1 MPPLEMMDG
10 GFMILRKMFIFAG
23 FVLLLGCGGQSAD
36 VPSNDPNPFFV
47 DYGTPFNVQPFD
59 RIEEAHFVPA
69 FEEAM
74 TRQNAEIETIVGNPD
89 APTFEN
95 TIVALDLSGELLNE
109 VSRVFFALTGSNT
122 NDEIQGIQKQVSPM
136 LAAHRDEIQLNPG
149 LFARV
154 KTVYD
159 EREVLDLNRE
169 QLFLVE
175 NLYDRYVRNGALL
188 NEEDQT
194 RLKEINQGL
203 SQLRVEFGA
212 NLLAETNGFKLVIED
227 EADLAGLPDGVI
239 ETAAGTAHREE
250 LEDAWVFTTHKPS
263 MLPFLTYAENRDLRE
278 QLYTAY
284 TERGNQNNENDNKA
298 IAAEIVNLRVEKAN
312 LLGYETFAHY
322 TLEPRMAG
330 TPENVY
336 KLLDQLWDAS
346 LPVAKREVQAMQAII
361 DNEGGGF
368 ELAPWDWWFYAEKQR
383 LAEYDLDDN
392 ELRPYFELNNVRD
405 GVFYVANQLYG
416 LTFVELEN
424 MPKPHPDA
432 QVFEVFEADGSHAA
446 VIYMDYHPRESKRG
460 GAWCGR
466 FRSQNRA
473 DGVEVDPVINL
484 VCNFTTATEDTPA
497 LLSLDEVET
506 LFHEFGHALD
516 GILADVTYRTGVR
529 SPDFG
534 ELPSQIM
541 EHWAMAP
548 EVMKVYA
555 THYQTGEPIPDELIA
570 KIEKSSTFN
579 QGFVQVEYLAA
590 SLLDMEYHT
599 LTEPTELDINAFEKA
614 YFDEIGLIPEIASRY
629 RTTYFAHITGGYA
642 AGYYGYTWS
651 GVLDHDAF
659 AAFEETSLFDQAT
672 ANRFRTEILEVSG
685 SKDYMEMWVAF
696 RGREPEIGPL
706 LRNLG
711 LQ

>member
-1 MPPLEMMDG
+1 MDG
-10 GFMILRKMFIFAG
+10 GNMILRKMFIFAG
-23 FVLLLGCGGQSAD
+23 LVLLLGCGGQGAD
-36 VPSNDPNPFFV
+36 QPASDVNPFFEAY
-47 DYGTPFNVQPFD
+47 DTPFNVQPFD
-59 RIEEAHFVPA
+59 RIDEAHFVPA
-69 FEEAM
+69 FAKGMEK
-74 TRQNAEIETIVGNPD
+74 QNAEVAAIVDNP
-89 APTFEN
+89 APPTFDN
-95 TIVALDLSGELLNE
+95 TIVALDLSGELLGE
-109 VSRVFFALTGSNT
+109 VSRVFFALSGSNT
-122 NDEIQGIQKQVSPM
+122 NDELQGIQKEIAPR
-136 LAAHRDEIQLNPG
+136 LAAHKDEIQLNPG

-159 EREVLDLNRE
+159 ERESLDLDAE
-169 QLFLVE
+169 QLFLLE
-175 NLYDRYVRNGALL
+175 NLYKRYVRNGALL
-188 NEEDQT
+188 NDADQT
-194 RLKEINQGL
+194 RLKEINQRL
-203 SQLRVEFGA
+203 SGLRVEFSS
-212 NLLAETNGFKLVIED
+212 NLLAETNAFKLVIED
-227 EADLAGLPDGVI
+227 EADLAGLPPGVI
-239 ETAAGTAHREE
+239 ETAAGAAQRAE
-250 LEDAWVFTTHKPS
+250 LENAWVFTTHKPS
-263 MLPFLTYAENRDLRE
+263 MLPFITYANNRDLRE

-284 TERGNQNNENDNKA
+284 TVRGNQNNEYDNKA
-298 IAAEIVNLRVEKAN
+298 IMAEIVNLRVEKAQ

-330 TPENVY
+330 TPDGVY
-336 KLLDQLWDAS
+336 GLLDQLWAAS
-346 LPVAKREVQAMQAII
+346 LPVAKRELAEMQAII
-361 DNEGGGF
+361 DSEGGGF
-368 ELAPWDWWFYAEKQR
+368 ELAPWDWWFYAEKVR
-383 LAEYDLDDN
+383 KAKYDLDDN

-405 GVFYVANQLYG
+405 GVFYVSNQLYG
-416 LTFVELEN
+416 LTFVELED

-446 VIYMDYHPRESKRG
+446 VIYMDYHPRASKRG

-466 FRSQNRA
+466 FRSQNRSA
-473 DGVEVDPVINL
+473 GVEVDPVINL

-516 GILADVTYRTGVR
+516 GILANVTYRTGVR

-541 EHWAMAP
+541 EHWAMNP
-548 EVMKVYA
+548 EVLKVYA
-555 THYQTGEPIPDELIA
+555 RHYQTGEPIPDELIA

-579 QGFVQVEYLAA
+579 QGFIQVEYLAA

-599 LTEPTELDINAFEKA
+599 LTEPTEIDINAFEDA
-614 YFDEIGLIPEIASRY
+614 YFTEIGLIPEIVSRY

-659 AAFEETSLFDQAT
+659 AAFEETSLFDQET

-685 SKDYMEMWVAF
+685 SKDYMDMWVAF
-696 RGREPEIGPL
+696 RGREPEIEPL

>member
-1 MPPLEMMDG
+1 
-10 GFMILRKMFIFAG
+10 
-23 FVLLLGCGGQSAD
+23 
-36 VPSNDPNPFFV
+36 
-47 DYGTPFNVQPFD
+47 
-59 RIEEAHFVPA
+59 
-69 FEEAM
+69 
-74 TRQNAEIETIVGNPD
+74 
-89 APTFEN
+89 
-95 TIVALDLSGELLNE
+95 
-109 VSRVFFALTGSNT
+109 
-122 NDEIQGIQKQVSPM
+122 
-136 LAAHRDEIQLNPG
+136 
-149 LFARV
+149 
-154 KTVYD
+154 
-159 EREVLDLNRE
+159 
-169 QLFLVE
+169 
-175 NLYDRYVRNGALL
+175 
-188 NEEDQT
+188 
-194 RLKEINQGL
+194 
-203 SQLRVEFGA
+203 
-212 NLLAETNGFKLVIED
+212 
-227 EADLAGLPDGVI
+227 
-239 ETAAGTAHREE
+239 
-250 LEDAWVFTTHKPS
+250 
-263 MLPFLTYAENRDLRE
+263 
-278 QLYTAY
+278 
-284 TERGNQNNENDNKA
+284 
-298 IAAEIVNLRVEKAN
+298 
-312 LLGYETFAHY
+312 
-322 TLEPRMAG
+322 
-330 TPENVY
+330 
-336 KLLDQLWDAS
+336 
-346 LPVAKREVQAMQAII
+346 MQEII
-361 DNEGGGF
+361 DSEGGGF
-368 ELAPWDWWFYAEKQR
+368 KLAPWDWWFYAEKVR
-383 LAEYDLDDN
+383 KAEFDLDDN

-416 LTFVELEN
+416 LTFVELED

-466 FRSQNRA
+466 FRSQNRST
-473 DGVEVDPVINL
+473 GVEVDPVINL

-516 GILADVTYRTGVR
+516 GILANVTYRTGVR

-590 SLLDMEYHT
+590 SLLDMKYHT
-599 LTEPTELDINAFEKA
+599 LTEPTEIDINAFEDG
-614 YFDEIGLIPEIASRY
+614 YFDEIGLIPEIVSRY

-659 AAFEETSLFDQAT
+659 AAFEETSLFDSET

>member
-1 MPPLEMMDG
+1 M
-10 GFMILRKMFIFAG
+10 RKALLAIAC
-23 FVLLLGCGGQSAD
+23 VLIVGCGAQTADRPVSDANPFLVAYDTPFD
-36 VPSNDPNPFFV
+36 VP
-47 DYGTPFNVQPFD
+47 PFD
-59 RIEEAHFVPA
+59 RIGESDFVPA
-69 FEEAM
+69 FEEGMA
-74 TRQNAEIETIVGNPD
+74 RQNAEIAAIVTNPEP
-89 APTFEN
+89 ATFDN
-95 TIVALDLSGELLNE
+95 TIAAFDRSGELLGE
-109 VSRVFFALTGSNT
+109 VSRVFFALSGSNT
-122 NDEIQGIQKQVSPM
+122 NDELQEIQKGMSPR
-136 LAAHRDEIQLNPG
+136 LAAHRDEIELDPE

-159 EREVLDLNRE
+159 QREALDLDRE
-169 QLFLVE
+169 QLFLLE
-175 NLYDRYVRNGALL
+175 YLYERAVRNGALL
-188 NEEDQT
+188 GDEDLA
-194 RLKEINQGL
+194 RLKKINQRL
-203 SQLRVEFGA
+203 SELRVEFSR
-212 NLLAETNGFKLVIED
+212 NLLAETNAFKLVIED

-239 ETAAGTAHREE
+239 ETAAAAAEREG
-250 LEDAWVFTTHKPS
+250 LENAWVFTTHKPS
-263 MLPFLTYAENRDLRE
+263 MLPFLTYADNRDLRE

-284 TERGNQNNENDNKA
+284 TVRGDQDNENDNKA
-298 IAAEIVNLRVEKAN
+298 VIAEIINLRVEKAN
-312 LLGYETFAHY
+312 LLGYETFAHL

-336 KLLDQLWDAS
+336 ALLDRLWDAS
-346 LPVAKREVQAMQAII
+346 LPVAEREVEEMQAII
-361 DNEGGGF
+361 DAEGGGF
-368 ELAPWDWWFYAEKQR
+368 ELAPWDWWYYAEKVR
-383 LAEYDLDDN
+383 KAEYDLDDN
-392 ELRPYFELNNVRD
+392 ELRPYFELNHVRD

-416 LTFVELEN
+416 LTFEELED

-466 FRSQNRA
+466 FRSQNRSA
-473 DGVEVDPVINL
+473 GVEVDPVINL
-484 VCNFTTATEDTPA
+484 VTNFTTATEDTPA

-516 GILADVTYRTGVR
+516 GMLSNVTYRTTVR

-548 EVMKVYA
+548 EVLKVYA
-555 THYQTGEPIPDELIA
+555 RHYETGEPIPDELIA
-570 KIEKSSTFN
+570 KIENSAYFN
-579 QGFVQVEYLAA
+579 QGFIQVEYLAA
-590 SLLDMEYHT
+590 SLLDMAYHT

-614 YFDEIGLIPEIASRY
+614 AMDEIGLIPEIIPRY
-629 RTTYFAHITGGYA
+629 RTTYFAHIAGGYA
-642 AGYYGYTWS
+642 AGYYGYIWS

-659 AAFEETSLFDQAT
+659 AAFEETSLFDQET
-672 ANRFRTEILEVSG
+672 ANRFRKEILEVSG
-685 SKDYMEMWVAF
+685 SKDYMDMWLAF

>member
-1 MPPLEMMDG
+1 
-10 GFMILRKMFIFAG
+10 MILRKMFIFVG
-23 FVLLLGCGGQSAD
+23 FVLLLGCGGQGSDQPATEA
-36 VPSNDPNPFFV
+36 NPFFV
-47 DYGTPFNVQPFD
+47 AYDTPFNVQPFD
-59 RIEEAHFVPA
+59 RIDEDHFVPA

-74 TRQNAEIETIVGNPD
+74 TRQNTEIAAIVDNPD
-89 APTFEN
+89 AATFDN
-95 TIVALDLSGELLNE
+95 TIVALDQTGELLNE
-109 VSRVFFALTGSNT
+109 VSRVFFALSGSNT
-122 NDEIQGIQKQVSPM
+122 NDELQGIQKEIAPR
-136 LAAHRDEIQLNPG
+136 LAAHKDEIQLNPG

-159 EREVLDLNRE
+159 DRETAELDRE

-188 NEEDQT
+188 DDEDQT
-194 RLKEINQGL
+194 RLKEINQRL
-203 SQLRVEFGA
+203 SQLRVEFSA

-239 ETAAGTAHREE
+239 ETAAGTARREE
-250 LEDAWVFTTHKPS
+250 LENAWVFTTHKPS

-284 TERGNQNNENDNKA
+284 TVRGNQNNENDNKA
-298 IAAEIVNLRVEKAN
+298 IVAEIVNLRVEKAN

-346 LPVAKREVQAMQAII
+346 LPVAKREVTAMQAII
-361 DNEGGGF
+361 DSEGGGF
-368 ELAPWDWWFYAEKQR
+368 ELAPWDWWFYAEKVR
-383 LAEYDLDDN
+383 KAEYDLDDN

-416 LTFVELEN
+416 LTFVELED

-516 GILADVTYRTGVR
+516 GMLANVTYRTGVR

-548 EVMKVYA
+548 EVLKVYA
-555 THYQTGEPIPDELIA
+555 RHYQTGEPMPDELIA

-579 QGFVQVEYLAA
+579 QGFIQVEYLAA

-599 LTEPTELDINAFEKA
+599 LTEPTEIDINAFEDA
-614 YFDEIGLIPEIASRY
+614 YFAEIGLIPEIVSRY
-629 RTTYFAHITGGYA
+629 RTTYFSHITGGYA

-659 AAFEETSLFDQAT
+659 AAFEETSLFDQDT

-685 SKDYMEMWVAF
+685 SKDYMDMWVAF
-696 RGREPEIGPL
+696 RGREPEIDPL

>member
-1 MPPLEMMDG
+1 
-10 GFMILRKMFIFAG
+10 MILRKMLMFTG
-23 FVLLLGCGGQSAD
+23 CVLLLGCGAQATDEAD
-36 VPSNDPNPFFV
+36 TDVNPFFV

-59 RIEEAHFVPA
+59 RIDEGHFVPA

-74 TRQNAEIETIVGNPD
+74 ARQNAEIEAIASNPEP
-89 APTFEN
+89 PTFDN
-95 TIVALDLSGELLNE
+95 TVAALDLSGELLDE

-122 NDEIQGIQKQVSPM
+122 NDELQEIQKQISPR
-136 LAAHRDEIQLNPG
+136 LAAHRDEIQLNPA
-149 LFARV
+149 LFDRI
-154 KTVYD
+154 KTVY
-159 EREVLDLNRE
+159 ETRESAGLDRE

-175 NLYDRYVRNGALL
+175 HLYDRSVRNGALL
-188 NEEDQT
+188 SVDDQT
-194 RLKEINQGL
+194 RLKEINQRL
-203 SQLRVEFGA
+203 SELRVEFSA
-212 NLLAETNGFKLVIED
+212 NLLAETNAFKLVIEN
-227 EADLAGLPDGVI
+227 EAELAGLPDGVI
-239 ETAAGTAHREE
+239 ATAAATAKREG
-250 LEDAWVFTTHKPS
+250 LENAWVFTTHKPS

-278 QLYTAY
+278 QLFTAY
-284 TERGNQNNENDNKA
+284 TVRGDQNNEHDNKT
-298 IAAEIVNLRVEKAN
+298 IVAEIINLRVEKAN

-330 TPENVY
+330 TPEDVY

-346 LPVAKREVQAMQAII
+346 LPVAKREVAAMQAVI
-361 DNEGGGF
+361 DGEGGGF
-368 ELAPWDWWFYAEKQR
+368 DLAPWDWWYYAEKVR
-383 LAEYDLDDN
+383 KAEYDLDDN

-405 GVFYVANQLYG
+405 GVFYVANRLYG
-416 LTFVELEN
+416 LTFVELED

-473 DGVEVDPVINL
+473 TGVEVDPVINL

-516 GILADVTYRTGVR
+516 GMLSSVTYRTGSR

-541 EHWAMAP
+541 EHWAMNP
-548 EVMKVYA
+548 EVLKVYA
-555 THYQTGEPIPDELIA
+555 THYETGEPIPDELIA

-579 QGFVQVEYLAA
+579 QGFTQVEYLAA
-590 SLLDMEYHT
+590 SLLDMAYHT

-614 YFDEIGLIPEIASRY
+614 YFDEIGLIDEIVSRY

-642 AGYYGYTWS
+642 AGYYGYIWS

-659 AAFEETSLFDQAT
+659 AAFEETSLFDQET
-672 ANRFRTEILEVSG
+672 ANRFRTEILEVTG
-685 SKDYMEMWVAF
+685 SKDYMDMWVAF
-696 RGREPEIGPL
+696 RGRPPEIEPL

>member
-1 MPPLEMMDG
+1 MPPREMDG
-10 GFMILRKMFIFAG
+10 GTMILRKMFIFVG
-23 FVLLLGCGGQSAD
+23 FVLLLGCGGQGAD
-36 VPSNDPNPFFV
+36 VPSSDVNPFFAA
-47 DYGTPFNVQPFD
+47 YGTPFNVQPFD

-69 FEEAM
+69 FEEGM
-74 TRQNAEIETIVGNPD
+74 TRQNGEIAAIVDNPE
-89 APTFEN
+89 APTFDN
-95 TIVALDLSGELLNE
+95 TVAALDQSGELLNE
-109 VSRVFFALTGSNT
+109 VSRVFFALSGSNT
-122 NDEIQGIQKQVSPM
+122 NDELQEIQKQMAPR

-154 KTVYD
+154 KAVY
-159 EREVLDLNRE
+159 EAREALDLNRE
-169 QLFLVE
+169 QLFLLE
-175 NLYDRYVRNGALL
+175 HLYTRAVRNGALL

-194 RLKEINQGL
+194 RLKEINQRL
-203 SQLRVEFGA
+203 SGIRVEFSR
-212 NLLAETNGFKLVIED
+212 NLLAETNGFQLVIED
-227 EADLAGLPDGVI
+227 EADLAGLPDAVI
-239 ETAAGTAHREE
+239 ETAAVTARREG
-250 LEDAWVFTTHKPS
+250 LESDWVFTTHKPS
-263 MLPFLTYAENRDLRE
+263 MLPFLTYAEDRDLRE
-278 QLYTAY
+278 QLFTAY
-284 TERGNQNNENDNKA
+284 TVRGNQNNEYDNKA
-298 IAAEIVNLRVEKAN
+298 IVAEIVNLRVEKAA

-330 TPENVY
+330 TPDKVY
-336 KLLDQLWDAS
+336 GLLDQLWDAS
-346 LPVAKREVQAMQAII
+346 LPVAKREVVEMQAII
-361 DNEGGGF
+361 NSDGGAF
-368 ELAPWDWWFYAEKQR
+368 ELAPWDWWFYAEKLR
-383 LAEYDLDDN
+383 KAKYDLDDN

-416 LTFVELEN
+416 LTFEELED

-516 GILADVTYRTGVR
+516 GMLADVTYRTGVR

-541 EHWAMAP
+541 EHWAVAP
-548 EVMKVYA
+548 EVLKVYA
-555 THYQTGEPIPDELIA
+555 RHYQTGEPIPDELIT
-570 KIEKSSTFN
+570 KIENSNTFN
-579 QGFVQVEYLAA
+579 QGFRQVEYLAA

-599 LTEPTELDINAFEKA
+599 LTETTDLDINAFEKA
-614 YFDEIGLIPEIASRY
+614 YFDEIGLIPEIVSRY

-642 AGYYGYTWS
+642 AGYYGYIWS

-659 AAFEETSLFDQAT
+659 AAFEETSLFDQET
-672 ANRFRTEILEVSG
+672 AQRFRTSILEVSG
-685 SKDYMEMWVAF
+685 SQDYMEMWVNF
-696 RGREPEIGPL
+696 RGREPEIETL

-711 LQ
+711 LH

>member
-1 MPPLEMMDG
+1 
-10 GFMILRKMFIFAG
+10 MILRKMFIFVG
-23 FVLLLGCGGQSAD
+23 LVLLLGCGGQGADQPAAD
-36 VPSNDPNPFFV
+36 VNPFFV
-47 DYGTPFNVQPFD
+47 AYDTPFNVQPFD
-59 RIEEAHFVPA
+59 RIDEAHFVPA
-69 FEEAM
+69 FEKAM
-74 TRQNAEIETIVGNPD
+74 EEQNAEIAVIVDNPD
-89 APTFEN
+89 APTFDN
-95 TIVALDLSGELLNE
+95 TIVALDRSGELLGE
-109 VSRVFFALTGSNT
+109 VSRVFFALSGSNT
-122 NDEIQGIQKQVSPM
+122 NDEIQAIQQEISPR
-136 LAAHRDEIQLNPG
+136 LAAHRDEIQLNPE

-154 KTVYD
+154 KAVYD
-159 EREVLDLNRE
+159 ERETLDLNPE
-169 QLFLVE
+169 QTFLLE
-175 NLYDRYVRNGALL
+175 HLYERAVRDGALL
-188 NEEDQT
+188 GEEEQT
-194 RLKEINQGL
+194 RLREINQRL
-203 SQLRVEFGA
+203 SGLRVEFGR
-212 NLLAETNGFKLVIED
+212 NLLAETNAFKLVIED
-227 EADLAGLPDGVI
+227 EADLSGLPPGVI
-239 ETAAGTAHREE
+239 ETAAGIAQREGIE
-250 LEDAWVFTTHKPS
+250 NAWVFTTHKPS

-278 QLYTAY
+278 QLLTAY
-284 TERGNQNNENDNKA
+284 TVRGNQNNEYDNKA
-298 IAAEIVNLRVEKAN
+298 IIAEIINLRVEKAR
-312 LLGYETFAHY
+312 LLGYETFAHL

-330 TPENVY
+330 TPDKVY
-336 KLLDQLWDAS
+336 ELLDQLWDAS
-346 LPVAKREVQAMQAII
+346 LPVAKRELAEMQAII
-361 DNEGGGF
+361 DSEGGGF
-368 ELAPWDWWFYAEKQR
+368 ELSPWDWWFYAEKLR
-383 LAEYDLDDN
+383 KAKYDLDDN
-392 ELRPYFELNNVRD
+392 ELRPYFEINNVRD

-416 LTFVELEN
+416 LTFEELEE

-432 QVFEVFEADGSHAA
+432 QVFEVFEADGTHAA

-473 DGVEVDPVINL
+473 DGAEVDPVINL

-497 LLSLDEVET
+497 LLSLDEVQT

-516 GILADVTYRTGVR
+516 GMLSNVTYRTVVR

-555 THYQTGEPIPDELIA
+555 KHYQTGEPIPDELIA
-570 KIEKSSTFN
+570 KIENSSFFN
-579 QGFVQVEYLAA
+579 QGFNQVEVLAA

-614 YFDEIGLIPEIASRY
+614 YLDEIGLIPEIISRY
-629 RTTYFAHITGGYA
+629 RTTYFSHITGGYA

-659 AAFEETSLFDQAT
+659 AAFEETSLFDAET

-685 SKDYMEMWVAF
+685 SKDYMDMWVAF

>member
-1 MPPLEMMDG
+1 
-10 GFMILRKMFIFAG
+10 MILRKMFIFAG
-23 FVLLLGCGGQSAD
+23 FVLLLGCGGQGVDTPATD
-36 VPSNDPNPFFV
+36 VNPFFA
-47 DYGTPFNVQPFD
+47 DYGTKFNVQPFD
-59 RIEEAHFVPA
+59 RIDEAHFVPA

-74 TRQNAEIETIVGNPD
+74 SRQNADIVAIVDNPE
-89 APTFEN
+89 APTFDN
-95 TIVALDLSGELLNE
+95 TILALDQSGVLLDE
-109 VSRVFFALTGSNT
+109 VSKVFFALSGSNT
-122 NDEIQGIQKQVSPM
+122 NDEIQDIQKQISPR
-136 LAAHRDEIQLNPG
+136 LSAHRDEIQLNPE
-149 LFARV
+149 LFARI
-154 KTVYD
+154 KAVYE
-159 EREVLDLNRE
+159 EREALDLNRE
-169 QLFLVE
+169 QLFLLE
-175 NLYDRYVRNGALL
+175 NLYKRYVRNGALL
-188 NEEDQT
+188 GEGDQA
-194 RLKEINQGL
+194 RLKEINQRL
-203 SQLRVEFGA
+203 SGLRVDFGR

-227 EADLAGLPDGVI
+227 EARLAGLPAGVI
-239 ETAAGTAHREE
+239 EGAAGTAKRAG
-250 LEDAWVFTTHKPS
+250 LENAWVFTTHKPS
-263 MLPFLTYAENRDLRE
+263 MLPFLTYAEDRDLRQ
-278 QLYTAY
+278 QLFTAY
-284 TERGNQNNENDNKA
+284 TVRGNQDNEFDNKA
-298 IAAEIVNLRVEKAN
+298 IIAEIVNLRVEKAK

-330 TPENVY
+330 SPEGVY
-336 KLLDQLWDAS
+336 GLLDQLWAAS
-346 LPVAKREVQAMQAII
+346 LPVAKREVAEMQAII
-361 DNEGGGF
+361 DSEGGGF
-368 ELAPWDWWFYAEKQR
+368 ELAPWDWWFYAEKVR
-383 LAEYDLDDN
+383 KAKYDLDDN
-392 ELRPYFELNNVRD
+392 ELRPYFEINNVRD

-416 LTFVELEN
+416 LTFVELED

-446 VIYMDYHPRESKRG
+446 VIYMEYHPRESKRG

-466 FRSQNRA
+466 FRNQNRST
-473 DGVEVDPVINL
+473 GVEVDPVINL

-516 GILADVTYRTGVR
+516 GMLANVTYRTGVR

-555 THYQTGEPIPDELIA
+555 KHYQTGEPIPDELIA

-579 QGFVQVEYLAA
+579 QGFIQVEYLAA

-599 LTEPTELDINAFEKA
+599 LTEPTDLDINAFEKA
-614 YFDEIGLIPEIASRY
+614 YFDEAGLIPEIVSRY
-629 RTTYFAHITGGYA
+629 RTTYFSHITGGYA

-659 AAFEETSLFDQAT
+659 AAFEETSLFDSET

-685 SKDYMEMWVAF
+685 SKDYMDMWVAF
-696 RGREPEIGPL
+696 RGREPEIEPL

-711 LQ
+711 LR

>member
-1 MPPLEMMDG
+1 M
-10 GFMILRKMFIFAG
+10 RKAMLLIAC
-23 FVLLLGCGGQSAD
+23 VLVMSCGGQAPDETSGET
-36 VPSNDPNPFFV
+36 NPFFA

-59 RIEEAHFVPA
+59 RIEEAHFIPA
-69 FEEAM
+69 FERGMEQ
-74 TRQNAEIETIVGNPD
+74 QNAEIEAIVENPEP
-89 APTFEN
+89 PTFDN
-95 TIVALDLSGELLNE
+95 TILALDVSGELLNE
-109 VSRVFFALTGSNT
+109 VSRVFFALSGSNT
-122 NDEIQGIQKQVSPM
+122 NDDLQELQKQIAPR
-136 LAAHRDEIQLNPG
+136 LATHRDEIQLNPD
-149 LFARV
+149 LFARI
-154 KTVYD
+154 KIVYD
-159 EREVLDLNRE
+159 ERDEIDLDRE

-175 NLYDRYVRNGALL
+175 TLYDRCVRNGALL
-188 NEEDQT
+188 SDEDQT
-194 RLKEINQGL
+194 RLKEINQRL
-203 SQLRVEFGA
+203 SQLRVEFSA

-227 EADLAGLPDGVI
+227 ENDLAGLPDGVI
-239 ETAAGTAHREE
+239 KTAAGTAQREG
-250 LEDAWVFTTHKPS
+250 LENAWVFTTHKPS

-284 TERGNQNNENDNKA
+284 TVRGNQNNEYDNKA
-298 IAAEIVNLRVEKAN
+298 IVAEIVNLRVEKAN

-330 TPENVY
+330 NPENVY

-346 LPVAKREVQAMQAII
+346 LPVAKREVSAMQAII
-361 DNEGGGF
+361 DSEGGGF
-368 ELAPWDWWFYAEKQR
+368 ELAPWDWWFYAEKVR
-383 LAEYDLDDN
+383 KAEFDLDDN

-416 LTFVELEN
+416 LTFVELED

-432 QVFEVFEADGSHAA
+432 QVFEVFESDGSHAA

-466 FRSQNRA
+466 FRSQNRSA
-473 DGVEVDPVINL
+473 GVEVEPVINL

-516 GILADVTYRTGVR
+516 GILANVTYRTGVR

-579 QGFVQVEYLAA
+579 QGFIQVEYLAA

-599 LTEPTELDINAFEKA
+599 LTEPTELDINAFEEA
-614 YFDEIGLIPEIASRY
+614 YFDEIGLIDEIVSRY
-629 RTTYFAHITGGYA
+629 RTTYFSHITGGYA

-659 AAFEETSLFDQAT
+659 AAFEETSLFDHET

-685 SKDYMEMWVAF
+685 SKDYMDMWVAF
-696 RGREPEIGPL
+696 RGREPEIEPL

>member
-1 MPPLEMMDG
+1 
-10 GFMILRKMFIFAG
+10 MILRKMFIFVG
-23 FVLLLGCGGQSAD
+23 FVLLLGCGGQGSDQPATEA
-36 VPSNDPNPFFV
+36 NPFFV
-47 DYGTPFNVQPFD
+47 AYDTPFNVQPFD
-59 RIEEAHFVPA
+59 RIDEDHFVPA

-74 TRQNAEIETIVGNPD
+74 ARQNTEIAAIVDNPD
-89 APTFEN
+89 AATFDN
-95 TIVALDLSGELLNE
+95 TIVALDQTGELLNE
-109 VSRVFFALTGSNT
+109 VSRVFFALSGSNT
-122 NDEIQGIQKQVSPM
+122 NDELQGIQKEIAPR
-136 LAAHRDEIQLNPG
+136 LAAHKDEIQLNPG

-159 EREVLDLNRE
+159 DRETAELDRE

-188 NEEDQT
+188 DDEDQT
-194 RLKEINQGL
+194 RLKEINQRL
-203 SQLRVEFGA
+203 SQLRVEFSA

-239 ETAAGTAHREE
+239 ETAAGTARREE
-250 LEDAWVFTTHKPS
+250 LENAWVFTTHKPS

-284 TERGNQNNENDNKA
+284 TVRGNQNNENDNKA
-298 IAAEIVNLRVEKAN
+298 IVAEIVNLRVEKAN

-346 LPVAKREVQAMQAII
+346 LPVAKREVTAMQAII
-361 DNEGGGF
+361 DSEGGGF
-368 ELAPWDWWFYAEKQR
+368 ELAPWDWWFYAEKVR
-383 LAEYDLDDN
+383 KAEYDLDDN

-416 LTFVELEN
+416 LTFVELED

-516 GILADVTYRTGVR
+516 GMLANVTYRTGVR

-548 EVMKVYA
+548 EVLKVYA
-555 THYQTGEPIPDELIA
+555 RHYQTGEPMPDELIA

-579 QGFVQVEYLAA
+579 QGFIQVEYLAA

-599 LTEPTELDINAFEKA
+599 LTEPTEIDINAFEDA
-614 YFDEIGLIPEIASRY
+614 YFAEIGLIPEIVSRY
-629 RTTYFAHITGGYA
+629 RTTYFSHITGGYA

-659 AAFEETSLFDQAT
+659 AAFEETSLFDQDT

-685 SKDYMEMWVAF
+685 SKDYMDMWVAF
-696 RGREPEIGPL
+696 RGREPEIDPL